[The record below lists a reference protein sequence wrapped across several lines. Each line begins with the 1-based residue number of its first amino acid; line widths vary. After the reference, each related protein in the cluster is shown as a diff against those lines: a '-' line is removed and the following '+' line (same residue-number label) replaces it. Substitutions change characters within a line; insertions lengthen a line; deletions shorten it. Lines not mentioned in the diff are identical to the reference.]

1 MSLADVLDLE
11 KAYRRVQQ
19 DKRDDTWPD
28 IINYRDYQR
37 VLEQNLEI
45 LRNQIATP
53 NDYQAKNLLDIDI
66 PKKGFT
72 LRPGAVPLID
82 DRIAYQAIADFL
94 SPHFNPEPCVF
105 SNILSPDENSSRMFL
120 PGVQLWLNFQRQI
133 EELCQQYPYIVETD
147 ITAYFEHISHDRLI
161 HRIQDLFE
169 DSVDDD
175 VLQQA
180 KNFLLRKLF
189 WRWSKGTRYGIPQ
202 VNDAS
207 SFFANVF
214 LDELDKWMIRQ
225 GYPYLR
231 YVDDMRI
238 FATDE
243 PGARRALAEII
254 VKLRE
259 MGLHVASG
267 KTKVRRTD
275 EVLQEMRDSSE
286 QMNAIEEELSSRIPE
301 RLENAATMLE
311 EFIESLIEN
320 PDNFNDRQFRYCV
333 NRFKRLKVNGL
344 AMGAHETVANEV
356 LNRLYTMPYSTDV
369 FVDYLS
375 LFHESEDVQVRTIE
389 FLEGPYNIY
398 PWQELQLIELLI
410 RLDIFFDY
418 KDRALS
424 IARTIA
430 RDTHKHPACREK
442 AFIFWGKNGDY
453 ADRREI
459 RGIYF
464 DEPDEGIKR
473 SILYA
478 IQEMQIG
485 ERNNFFQGVV
495 NDSDTIRMT
504 AEYIR
509 DINAPTY
516 HFYNPPAGFEISEDW
531 ASNDLDDLPM
541 PSA

>member
-1 MSLADVLDLE
+1 
-11 KAYRRVQQ
+11 
-19 DKRDDTWPD
+19 
-28 IINYRDYQR
+28 
-37 VLEQNLEI
+37 
-45 LRNQIATP
+45 
-53 NDYQAKNLLDIDI
+53 
-66 PKKGFT
+66 
-72 LRPGAVPLID
+72 
-82 DRIAYQAIADFL
+82 
-94 SPHFNPEPCVF
+94 
-105 SNILSPDENSSRMFL
+105 MFL
-120 PGVQLWLNFQRQI
+120 PGVQLWLNFQQKI
-133 EELCQQYPYIVETD
+133 EEYCQQYPFVVETD
-147 ITAYFEHISHDRLI
+147 ITAYFEHINHDLLI

-169 DSVDDD
+169 NSINGEI
-175 VLQQA
+175 LQQA
-180 KNFLLRKLF
+180 KGFLQRKLLR
-189 WRWSKGTRYGIPQ
+189 RWSKGTRFGIPQ

-214 LDELDKWMIRQ
+214 LDELDKWMLRQ
-225 GYPYLR
+225 GYLYLR

-238 FATDE
+238 FAIDE
-243 PGARRALAEII
+243 PSARRVLAEII

-275 EVLQEMRDSSE
+275 DVLQEMRNSSE
-286 QMNAIEEELSSRIPE
+286 QMNAIEEELSSHIPD

-311 EFIESLIEN
+311 EFIEILIAT

-375 LFHESEDVQVRTIE
+375 LFPESEDVQLRTIE

-464 DEPDEGIKR
+464 DEPNEGIKR

-485 ERNNFFQGVV
+485 ERNNFFQSVV
-495 NDSDTIRMT
+495 NDSNSIRMT
-504 AEYIR
+504 EEYVH
-509 DINAPTY
+509 DLNNPSY
-516 HFYNPPAGFEISEDW
+516 HFYNPPAGFEISEGWDFE
-531 ASNDLDDLPM
+531 
-541 PSA
+541 